1 MKTKDLVYIAMYL
14 ALFLILDYMTQI
26 IPLLQMPSG
35 GSVGFSVVAL
45 LLASYHL
52 GYKKGLVVALLSIY
66 LQYLIG
72 GIYVVHPIQFLLE
85 YPLAF
90 GLYGLAVLIPNTKL
104 KNYKIYWGIIFSNLI
119 RMVLHIVAGVYFWQ
133 AGWVGSIAYNG
144 PYMMMTLLISFILV
158 PLVIKR
164 LKF

>member
-14 ALFLILDYMTQI
+14 ALFLVLDYITQM
-26 IPLLQMPSG
+26 IPLMQMPSG
-35 GSVGFSVVAL
+35 GSIGLSVIAL

-66 LQYLIG
+66 LQYLTG

-90 GLYGLAVLIPNTKL
+90 GLYGFAVLIPNTKL
-104 KNYKIYWGIIFSNLI
+104 KDYKIYWGIILSNLL
-119 RMVLHIVAGVYFWQ
+119 RMVFHTVAGVYFWQ
-133 AGWVGSIAYNG
+133 VGWVGSIAYNG